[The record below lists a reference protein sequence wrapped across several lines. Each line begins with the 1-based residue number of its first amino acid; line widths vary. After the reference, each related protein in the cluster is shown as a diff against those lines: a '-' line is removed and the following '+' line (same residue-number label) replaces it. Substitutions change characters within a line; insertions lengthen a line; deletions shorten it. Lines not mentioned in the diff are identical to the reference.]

1 MANVLFQTTPNSYDY
16 IDWPPVDVVLDRY
29 EAMTNLLD
37 RLSTAGPQEPRPNGI
52 GHNNPPPD
60 PPRAPA
66 TWPKSDPS
74 PLPKL
79 EEVRFAQQIEAIVDS
94 DYSAIW
100 KLILLK
106 VRLRCDHD
114 TLDNAF
120 ASNATLMRAASVKDE
135 RTIREAV
142 RDIIKDRI
150 LTREDRDGRAPSY
163 GISKGRLQEIIADYI
178 VANREKLQQR
188 RRVKPLPSE
197 LLPSSVGGTSNGR
210 GEPNEPPSSNGRR
223 YPSHVVGGV
232 SGDPSHFMQQPLPS
246 NESRPSIPR
255 RKGGRGAD
263 APSPETNGKDPK
275 AAIATA
281 LGGQAAYAHRN
292 ILIAVSG
299 KISLGEEFRAE
310 LSEAYTD
317 SQIERGLERAP
328 SQVGGSTDRVKLL
341 AQIRRCCSYA
351 KQDDEKAAAKGQSQS
366 TGRTFKR

>member
-1 MANVLFQTTPNSYDY
+1 MAKVLFQTTANSADY

-37 RLSTAGPQEPRPNGI
+37 RLSTAAPQGPRPNGI

-60 PPRAPA
+60 PPRATA
-66 TWPKSDPS
+66 TWPISDPS

-163 GISKGRLQEIIADYI
+163 GISKERLQEIIADYI
-178 VANREKLQQR
+178 VANRVKLQQR
-188 RRVKPLPSE
+188 RRVKPLPS
-197 LLPSSVGGTSNGR
+197 SVGGTSNGR
-210 GEPNEPPSSNGRR
+210 SGPNEPPSSNGRG
-223 YPSHVVGGV
+223 YPSHPVGGV
-232 SGDPSHFMQQPLPS
+232 SGDPSHFMQQPLPLDG
-246 NESRPSIPR
+246 SRPSIPR
-255 RKGGRGAD
+255 RGRGRGAD
-263 APSPETNGKDPK
+263 APPPETNGKDTK
-275 AAIATA
+275 AAITAA
-281 LGGQAAYAHRN
+281 LGGQAAYAHHN

-310 LSEAYTD
+310 LREAYTD

-328 SQVGGSTDRVKLL
+328 SQVGGSTDPVKLL